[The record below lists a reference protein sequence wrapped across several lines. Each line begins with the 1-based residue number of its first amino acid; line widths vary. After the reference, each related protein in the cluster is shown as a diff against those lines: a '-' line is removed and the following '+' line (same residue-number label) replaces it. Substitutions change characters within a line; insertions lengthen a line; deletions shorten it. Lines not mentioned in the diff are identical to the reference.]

1 MVVDITCIFSVTAIL
16 HVLQHIPP
24 MDGDQGGMG
33 MEMLGLVDAVP
44 MNKSFFLNNPLTSF
58 LHILPSVTEEENH
71 CRPSGV
77 RGVRRDKKK
86 IPFSWSDAS

>member
-1 MVVDITCIFSVTAIL
+1 MRSEVNANTPYSPNLLRTRLPGSVPMGEGKVVVDITCIFSLTAIL

-44 MNKSFFLNNPLTSF
+44 MNKSFF
-58 LHILPSVTEEENH
+58 
-71 CRPSGV
+71 
-77 RGVRRDKKK
+77 
-86 IPFSWSDAS
+86 